1 MSFYFKEKDI
11 KGLFEIKSKAFTDN
25 RGSFLNCFRLK
36 EPIFKEIWGERVIK
50 QINISTTKKVGTIR
64 GLHYQLGVHAE
75 AKLIRCLSGKVWDV
89 AVDIRKNSETYGQWS
104 ATCLSKIKGN
114 AFFIPEGFA
123 HGFQTLKEK
132 CELLYLHTQRYQ
144 KDYERG
150 INPIDSAIGI
160 EWPLPITQLSKRDK
174 NHAMIDEKFLGF

>member
-123 HGFQTLKEK
+123 HGFQVLE
-132 CELLYLHTQRYQ
+132 ENSSLLYVHSGDWEP
-144 KDYERG
+144 KSEMG
-150 INPIDSAIGI
+150 IRWNDDKIKVK
-160 EWPLPITQLSKRDK
+160 WPLRVVEVSDRDK
-174 NHAMIDEKFLGF
+174 TLPFIK

>member
-1 MSFYFKEKDI
+1 MN
-11 KGLFEIKSKAFTDN
+11 FEIINTNFDGLKVIQRIPIGDE
-25 RGSFLNCFRLK
+25 RGFLER
-36 EPIFKEIWGERVIK
+36 IFCNDTFNHLTGNKNVM
-50 QINISTTKKVGTIR
+50 QINHSITNKKGTVR
-64 GLHYQLGVHAE
+64 GLHYQIDPYSE
-75 AKLIRCLSGKVWDV
+75 IKIISCLKGEIWDV
-89 AVDIRKNSETYGQWS
+89 ALDLRTNSSTYLKYFGIHLTEDNFKS
-104 ATCLSKIKGN
+104 II
-114 AFFIPEGFA
+114 IPEGFA

-174 NHAMIDEKFLGF
+174 NHAMIDEKFLGI